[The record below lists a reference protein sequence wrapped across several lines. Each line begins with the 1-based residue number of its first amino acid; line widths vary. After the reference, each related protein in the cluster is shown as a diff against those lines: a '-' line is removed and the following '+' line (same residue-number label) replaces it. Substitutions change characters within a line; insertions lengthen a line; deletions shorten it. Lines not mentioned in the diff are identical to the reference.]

1 MSLDKLNTINIRRQG
16 LFSFGSLLPH
26 LRPCDDTSFKK
37 SCFPIFK
44 SCLCLF
50 CFFFFPVVSSS
61 GPSVIPQVCR
71 LCNSTRGAACNWV
84 NATCNV
90 KNKYCYAFWTNDSH
104 GVVVSHAGCWDQ
116 NDHCETSSCAGRKV
130 SKKNKTAF
138 FCCCNASFCNL
149 DLSVATNEP
158 TSATLTPPSV
168 PGK

>member
-1 MSLDKLNTINIRRQG
+1 MCC
-16 LFSFGSLLPH
+16 FSFYIVDETVANSSLV
-26 LRPCDDTSFKK
+26 C
-37 SCFPIFK
+37 
-44 SCLCLF
+44 F
-50 CFFFFPVVSSS
+50 CFFYVSFFFFSVVSSS
-61 GPSVIPQVCR
+61 GSSVIPQVCR

-149 DLSVATNEP
+149 DLSVATDEP
-158 TSATLTPPSV
+158 TSRTLTPPSV
-168 PGK
+168 PGKSRACFSSINVYVSQ